1 MKFKRFLLRAP
12 LAAMS
17 SSSELWSTAVTE
29 PWGTRCARLIPGSPV
44 PLARSR
50 TRMPGVG
57 HEYSTNASVTAL
69 PSTADFAFHF
79 SAAIRR
85 KEEPHGAGL
94 EADTS
99 GLLFA
104 CQRGRSGNGFGGRG
118 SGRPGFG
125 RDGPSRLR
133 FRYQFRRLQPLG
145 RLPQAF
151 QVVELARFLGEDMD
165 DKVHVV

>member
-57 HEYSTNASVTAL
+57 REYSTKASVTAL

-79 SAAIRR
+79 STATRR
-85 KEEPHGAGL
+85 KQEPHGAGF

-99 GLLFA
+99 SLLFT
-104 CQRGRSGNGFGGRG
+104 RHLGRSGNGLGGH
-118 SGRPGFG
+118 GFSSC
-125 RDGPSRLR
+125 GPSRL
-133 FRYQFRRLQPLG
+133 
-145 RLPQAF
+145 
-151 QVVELARFLGEDMD
+151 
-165 DKVHVV
+165 

>member
-1 MKFKRFLLRAP
+1 M
-12 LAAMS
+12 
-17 SSSELWSTAVTE
+17 TE

-50 TRMPGVG
+50 IRMPGVG
-57 HEYSTNASVTAL
+57 HEYSTKASVTAL

-85 KEEPHGAGL
+85 KEEPHGAGF

-104 CQRGRSGNGFGGRG
+104 CQLGRSGNGFGGRRG

-125 RDGPSRLR
+125 RDGPSPPP
-133 FRYQFRRLQPLG
+133 FRHPFRWLPPLC
-145 RLPQAF
+145 RDPEALP
-151 QVVELARFLGEDMD
+151 VVALE
-165 DKVHVV
+165 